1 MLEQMELLSAENTED
16 NQALVNRMRERTFT
30 PELRSLV
37 SKVTLGNKAVLGVS
51 ANELL
56 KGFHRLFYRV
66 KNIPWRVQRIHS
78 GVNNES
84 VPVCGDSAGRIIE
97 KTKLFVRA
105 ASESGADRL
114 IVAGIDKAGMT
125 ENEIV
130 RSRFI
135 LSLVYSRLRKE
146 FRGRAFF
153 IRFRP
158 DYFSLLIRHEHIK
171 ALRNSLDKPDFCAGM
186 FYKQE
191 IVFENYSLLNS
202 EILKIAL

>member
-1 MLEQMELLSAENTED
+1 MVEQTGD
-16 NQALVNRMRERTFT
+16 NQAFVNRMRERTFT

-37 SKVTLGNKAVLGVS
+37 SKVTGGNKAVPL
-51 ANELL
+51 APNEVLRGL
-56 KGFHRLFYRV
+56 HRLFYRV
-66 KNIPWRVQRIHS
+66 KNIPWRVERIHS
-78 GVNNES
+78 GPDSES

-97 KTKLFVRA
+97 KTKQFVRA

-114 IVAGIDKAGMT
+114 LVAGIDKAGMT
-125 ENEIV
+125 ENEIA
-130 RSRFI
+130 RSRFV

-146 FRGRAFF
+146 FGGRAFF

-158 DYFSLLIRHEHIK
+158 DHFSLLVRHEHIK
-171 ALRNSLDKPDFCAGM
+171 ALRDSLDKPDFRGGM